1 MSVTLF
7 ITGRKVLHWFI
18 RFHPLFHT
26 DNKCVCTKIY
36 LLLICKILATVD
48 MVDVHLYEF
57 FLVFIPPTA
66 IFIVLLV
73 IAGLKVYIKFVLVCR
88 IPRVFLIV
96 IPTNLE
102 LK

>member
-26 DNKCVCTKIY
+26 DNKCVCTIIY
-36 LLLICKILATVD
+36 LL
-48 MVDVHLYEF
+48 
-57 FLVFIPPTA
+57 LVFIPPTL

-88 IPRVFLIV
+88 IPRVFVIV
-96 IPTNLE
+96 IPTNLV

>member
-7 ITGRKVLHWFI
+7 ITGRKVLQWFI

-36 LLLICKILATVD
+36 LLL
-48 MVDVHLYEF
+48 
-57 FLVFIPPTA
+57 VFIPPTL

-88 IPRVFLIV
+88 IPRVFVIV
-96 IPTNLE
+96 IPTNLV